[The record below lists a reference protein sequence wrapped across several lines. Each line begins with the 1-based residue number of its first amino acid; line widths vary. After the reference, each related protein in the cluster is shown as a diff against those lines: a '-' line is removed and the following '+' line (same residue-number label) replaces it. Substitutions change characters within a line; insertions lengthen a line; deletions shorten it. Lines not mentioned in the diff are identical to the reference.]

1 MIVLKSFIHILI
13 FLGLTLLTQVGG
25 VIYLLCFPLYF
36 YLKKRTNN
44 AISRFFFQ
52 FSAFSLVYCLATF
65 TLIPLI
71 AKGFGRVPMPLTYTD
86 LKPQNWGT
94 ALCNRHYVRPDLRK
108 LTIEVSE
115 QMKQKHGVTL
125 LYLEAQHP
133 FFNGWP
139 LLPHLSHSDG
149 KKLDVAL
156 LWKDRKTDKY
166 IAETPSSIGYGV
178 FVNPKPNE
186 QKRTQECEAQG
197 FWQYGYMEKVVS
209 QARKP
214 DFELEEAK
222 TAAMVRLFCEQPKVK
237 KVLIEPYLK
246 TRLGLAGLK
255 NLRHQGC
262 NAVRHDDH
270 IHVELE

>member
-1 MIVLKSFIHILI
+1 MLKTFVHLLI
-13 FLGLTLLTQVGG
+13 FSFLTLLTQVGG

-36 YLKKRTNN
+36 FLKKRINN
-44 AISRFFFQ
+44 AISLFFFQ
-52 FSAFSLVYCLATF
+52 FAAFSLVYCLSTF
-65 TLIPLI
+65 TIIPLI
-71 AKGFGRVPMPLTYTD
+71 AKGFGRVPMPLTHVD
-86 LKPQNWGT
+86 LRPQNWGT
-94 ALCNRHYVRPDLRK
+94 VLCNRHYVRPALRS
-108 LTIEVSE
+108 LTIEASE
-115 QMKQKHGVTL
+115 IMQQNQGATL

-149 KKLDVAL
+149 KKLDIAL
-156 LWKDRKTDKY
+156 LWKDRKSDKY
-166 IAETPSSIGYGV
+166 VAETPSVIGYGV
-178 FVNPKPNE
+178 FVDPSPNE
-186 QKRTQECEAQG
+186 QKRIQECEAQG

-214 DFELEEAK
+214 DFRLDEAK
-222 TAAMVRLFCEQPKVK
+222 TAAMVRLFCEHPKVK

-246 TRLGLAGLK
+246 TRLGLMDLK